1 MKKSTRILALVTALL
16 FALSLV
22 LIIGIDTNWGKAELT
37 NMTLVTPDGDEISAL
52 MWRPLSATPENP
64 APCVLY
70 CHGGNDMKE

>member
-37 NMTLVTPDGDEISAL
+37 NMTLVTPDGVTELDQ
-52 MWRPLSATPENP
+52 
-64 APCVLY
+64 
-70 CHGGNDMKE
+70 